1 MDKIREATRH
11 GLAQWRQYPQ
21 WARGPAR
28 IVGDEVVLDE
38 DRAETYGIHERAKD
52 LIFLELAQLA
62 WGRNQLDTQAIS
74 SFVRRN
80 GLLWR
85 GAAEVGGGKCR
96 ESLEAWRYEPLEMT
110 FFLEFWH
117 DLRKSIRQDSA
128 VPLRRTLK
136 KYADIFEDAPMD
148 AGDQELMDDVSV
160 NLAEVISG
168 KLQNCRMGLS
178 SSVDLDTDPKGP
190 GIFLMLSSPQI
201 CCQPHTC
208 ISRSS
213 WLTALLWKS
222 AQGVAES
229 LSRAPVNRSTAA
241 RVAPARLAGTA
252 GNKNKLS
259 SYGSNVAAIEV
270 RS

>member
-1 MDKIREATRH
+1 
-11 GLAQWRQYPQ
+11 
-21 WARGPAR
+21 
-28 IVGDEVVLDE
+28 
-38 DRAETYGIHERAKD
+38 
-52 LIFLELAQLA
+52 
-62 WGRNQLDTQAIS
+62 
-74 SFVRRN
+74 
-80 GLLWR
+80 
-85 GAAEVGGGKCR
+85 
-96 ESLEAWRYEPLEMT
+96 MT

-128 VPLRRTLK
+128 GPLRRTLK

-168 KLQNCRMGLS
+168 KLQNCCMGLT

-190 GIFLMLSSPQI
+190 GIFLILSSPQI
-201 CCQPHTC
+201 CCQPHTY

-229 LSRAPVNRSTAA
+229 LSRALVNRSIAA

-252 GNKNKLS
+252 GYKNKLS
-259 SYGSNVAAIEV
+259 SYGSNAAAIEV
-270 RS
+270 RT

>member
-1 MDKIREATRH
+1 
-11 GLAQWRQYPQ
+11 
-21 WARGPAR
+21 
-28 IVGDEVVLDE
+28 
-38 DRAETYGIHERAKD
+38 
-52 LIFLELAQLA
+52 
-62 WGRNQLDTQAIS
+62 
-74 SFVRRN
+74 
-80 GLLWR
+80 
-85 GAAEVGGGKCR
+85 
-96 ESLEAWRYEPLEMT
+96 MT
-110 FFLEFWH
+110 FVLEFWQ

-190 GIFLMLSSPQI
+190 GIFLMLSSP
-201 CCQPHTC
+201 PD
-208 ISRSS
+208 
-213 WLTALLWKS
+213 LLS
-222 AQGVAES
+222 AAYVQLAQFMADRAPMEECPGCAES
-229 LSRAPVNRSTAA
+229 ISRAPVNRSTAA

-259 SYGSNVAAIEV
+259 SYGSNAAAIEV
-270 RS
+270 RT